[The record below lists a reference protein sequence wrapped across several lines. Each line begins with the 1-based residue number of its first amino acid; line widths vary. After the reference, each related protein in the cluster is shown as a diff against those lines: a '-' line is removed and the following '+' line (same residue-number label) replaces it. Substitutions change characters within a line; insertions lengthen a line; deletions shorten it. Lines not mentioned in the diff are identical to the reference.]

1 MAFRD
6 VSKALSWAY
15 MMQEKAII
23 DAPGYCASMRGTNND
38 LLIGLNA
45 QEAMQQSADIIRK
58 EFLMVHQLG
67 QITYYL
73 LYVTCFLPQ
82 HKLYNPHVPNE

>member
-15 MMQEKAII
+15 MMQEKSII
-23 DAPGYCASMRGTNND
+23 DAPGYCASMRGTSND

-45 QEAMQQSADIIRK
+45 QEAMQQSADIIGIVNNISRLLHG
-58 EFLMVHQLG
+58 FLSIQSN
-67 QITYYL
+67 QSYPFFINSL
-73 LYVTCFLPQ
+73 LLSSLST
-82 HKLYNPHVPNE
+82 

>member
-6 VSKALSWAY
+6 VLKALSWAY

-38 LLIGLNA
+38 LLIG
-45 QEAMQQSADIIRK
+45 
-58 EFLMVHQLG
+58 
-67 QITYYL
+67 
-73 LYVTCFLPQ
+73 
-82 HKLYNPHVPNE
+82 

>member
-15 MMQEKAII
+15 MMQEKSII

-45 QEAMQQSADIIRK
+45 QEAMQQSADIIGI
-58 EFLMVHQLG
+58 VNS
-67 QITYYL
+67 
-73 LYVTCFLPQ
+73 LPDRSCSQ
-82 HKLYNPHVPNE
+82 YISAMYGKRFSETNDLIERIVS